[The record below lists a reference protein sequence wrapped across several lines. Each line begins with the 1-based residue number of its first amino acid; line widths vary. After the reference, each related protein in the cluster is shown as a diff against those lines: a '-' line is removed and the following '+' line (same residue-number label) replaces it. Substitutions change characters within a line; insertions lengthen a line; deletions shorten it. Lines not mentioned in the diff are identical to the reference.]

1 MKRRFRQL
9 LVAGFVILIPNLAAA
24 QNATFGTSVHLLVG
38 QTPSRISL
46 PTGSPTRY
54 YDAPVTAKHSYCAEA
69 TASDT
74 ELNDA
79 NPSITVY
86 RADQSTVLGVESAQ
100 LEPRG
105 AGASRVCFIAPA
117 TETAYVEIAPASA
130 AYENR
135 EYALRFVE
143 TTLWTNWFFVG
154 ADYSSFTLLRNTTS
168 AAVTVDLVWRNE
180 AGTVVA
186 ARPGQT
192 VPANGVVCLD
202 ARHALGCAGAACAT
216 IAGSVEAAH
225 NASPE
230 AIVGSQ
236 TTLSGSTGL
245 SFDTLLFQRRA
256 W

>member
-1 MKRRFRQL
+1 MKRRFRQSL
-9 LVAGFVILIPNLAAA
+9 AAGFVILAPNLVMA

-46 PTGSPTRY
+46 PTGSSTRY

-69 TASDT
+69 TSSDT

-100 LEPRG
+100 NEPRG

-143 TTLWTNWFFVG
+143 TTLWTNWFFTG
-154 ADYSSFTLLRNTTS
+154 GDYSSYTLLRNTTN
-168 AAVTVDLVWRNE
+168 ATVTVDLLWRNE
-180 AGTVVA
+180 GGAIVA
-186 ARPGQT
+186 THPGLA
-192 VPANGVVCLD
+192 VPANGVLCLD
-202 ARHALGCAGAACAT
+202 ARLALSCAGTVCST
-216 IAGSVEAAH
+216 MAGSVEAAH